1 MTENEMIG
9 WDHWF
14 DGHEFEWTKFKNYE
28 MMFNYFSFC
37 SNINAIEKF
46 LLFLDYG
53 FYLPILL
60 NFIITFDNLFVDLK
74 AVCM

>member
-1 MTENEMIG
+1 
-9 WDHWF
+9 
-14 DGHEFEWTKFKNYE
+14 
-28 MMFNYFSFC
+28 MFNYFSFC